1 MVVTLH
7 WLIFAKPHMR
17 TDALWIG
24 VFYTPAWAG
33 VWIFF
38 LLGGYLAGRSFI
50 YGRYKLTIPG
60 IKRYYLRRI
69 MRLAPPYYLFCLL
82 CIIFFSP
89 TFPFSSWFA
98 CLRIITFTYNG
109 IPGATGLGA
118 TWYISTTMQL
128 YILAPLVTIII
139 FKLKKYAN
147 IIFMLLLIL
156 GFSIRIISYLFNI
169 NPYITYTSFYGNIDI
184 FFCGICIN
192 FMQIKIN
199 IKNNNKNIKE
209 KRTAKTE
216 PKTEEIVIPIQR
228 KLWRLLKP
236 LLTYE
241 LFLIGATV
249 LLALILMT
257 FTTGGY
263 LEERMHATSVLASA
277 IGSLAAIPVLW
288 KQYKKDE
295 GMFPKP
301 EKRWSAAEAAAC
313 ILLVMTFGHLL
324 NTVMNVTGFTRIFSG
339 YQDMASKIYEGQNP
353 LLLILSVGV
362 LSAAAEEIVFRG
374 MIYRRAKD
382 FWGTGWGI
390 AASCLLFGAYHGNV
404 TPFVYA
410 AVVSVLLI
418 LIYERCGTL
427 LAPVLAHMA
436 ENIWGLYRSQF
447 VSWMTQKAPAGAW
460 MFVFLE
466 AVICAGTFWYL
477 FLKDKQGKTQK

>member
-1 MVVTLH
+1 MADKRRKWNRNLCAEREKSREYKRKKDSENR
-7 WLIFAKPHMR
+7 AKNGGNR
-17 TDALWIG
+17 NS
-24 VFYTPAWAG
+24 YPAEAMA
-33 VWIFF
+33 V
-38 LLGGYLAGRSFI
+38 
-50 YGRYKLTIPG
+50 
-60 IKRYYLRRI
+60 
-69 MRLAPPYYLFCLL
+69 
-82 CIIFFSP
+82 
-89 TFPFSSWFA
+89 
-98 CLRIITFTYNG
+98 
-109 IPGATGLGA
+109 
-118 TWYISTTMQL
+118 
-128 YILAPLVTIII
+128 
-139 FKLKKYAN
+139 
-147 IIFMLLLIL
+147 
-156 GFSIRIISYLFNI
+156 
-169 NPYITYTSFYGNIDI
+169 
-184 FFCGICIN
+184 
-192 FMQIKIN
+192 
-199 IKNNNKNIKE
+199 
-209 KRTAKTE
+209 
-216 PKTEEIVIPIQR
+216 
-228 KLWRLLKP
+228 LLK
-236 LLTYE
+236 TASDVR

-404 TPFVYA
+404 TQFVYA

-436 ENIWGLYRSQF
+436 ENILGTLPEPVRLLDDPKSAGRCMDVHLF
-447 VSWMTQKAPAGAW
+447 GSGNLRRNVLVS
-460 MFVFLE
+460 VFK
-466 AVICAGTFWYL
+466 G
-477 FLKDKQGKTQK
+477 